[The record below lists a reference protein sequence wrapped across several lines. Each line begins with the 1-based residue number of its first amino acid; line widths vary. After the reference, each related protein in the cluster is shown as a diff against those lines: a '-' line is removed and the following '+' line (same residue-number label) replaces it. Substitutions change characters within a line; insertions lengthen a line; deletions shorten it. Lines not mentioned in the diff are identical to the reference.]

1 MSLITVTSIRKAFGR
16 VQALDDVSFVVRAGA
31 VTGLLGPNG
40 AGKTTTLRILLGL
53 AHADSGTALI
63 DGKAYAELEEPLRT
77 VGAVG
82 EDVRFHPRRSGRDH
96 LRLVA
101 ATVDAAPG
109 RADELLEL
117 VDLEADGRRAVGG
130 YSLGM
135 RQRLA
140 LAGALLPDPR
150 VLVLDEP
157 MNGLD
162 PHGVRWLR
170 DLLRAESAAG
180 RAVLIS
186 SHQLAEM
193 AQLVDDVVVLD
204 HGRVVSA
211 GRIGELLHGD
221 VVEASTDRA
230 EELVSALLEAGLA
243 AEHAGAGVVKARG
256 TTADAVGQVA
266 AERGIPLRGLGVRA
280 GSLEDAFVSLT
291 RKDA

>member
-1 MSLITVTSIRKAFGR
+1 MTLITVSSLRKAFGSVR
-16 VQALDDVSFVVRAGA
+16 ALDDVSFVVRAGA
-31 VTGLLGPNG
+31 ISGLLGPNG

-63 DGKAYAELEEPLRT
+63 DGRPYASLDEPLRT

-82 EDVRFHPRRSGRDH
+82 EDVRFHPGRTGRDQ
-96 LRLVA
+96 LRIVA
-101 ATVDAAPG
+101 ATVAAPPA
-109 RADELLEL
+109 RVDELLAL
-117 VDLEADGRRAVGG
+117 VDLAGDGRRAIGG

-140 LAGALLPDPR
+140 LAAALLPDPR

-170 DLLRAESAAG
+170 DLLRAEASAG

-204 HGRVVSA
+204 RGRVVSA
-211 GRIGELLHGD
+211 GHIDDLLLGD
-221 VVEASTDRA
+221 VVEAATDRA
-230 EELVSALLEAGLA
+230 DELVAALEEAGVA
-243 AEHAGAGVVKARG
+243 AENTGAGVVRARG
-256 TTADAVGQVA
+256 TTPEVVGRIAAD
-266 AERGIPLRGLGVRA
+266 RGIPLRALGPRT

>member
-1 MSLITVTSIRKAFGR
+1 MSLITVTSLRKAFGR
-16 VQALDDVSFVVRAGA
+16 VRALDDVSFVVRSAA

-63 DGKAYAELEEPLRT
+63 DGRPYAALEEPLRT

-82 EDVRFHPRRSGRDH
+82 EDVRFHPGRSGRDQ

-101 ATVDAAPG
+101 ATVGAPPA
-109 RADELLEL
+109 RADELLAL
-117 VDLEADGRRAVGG
+117 VDLAQEGRRAIGG

-140 LAGALLPDPR
+140 LAAALLPDPR

-170 DLLRAESAAG
+170 DLLRAEAAAG

-204 HGRVVSA
+204 RGRVVSQ
-211 GRIGELLHGD
+211 GRIDDLLRGD
-221 VVEASTDRA
+221 VVEAATERA
-230 EELVSALLEAGLA
+230 SEFVIALGEAGLA
-243 AEHAGAGVVKARG
+243 AVDAGAGVVHVRD
-256 TTADAVGQVA
+256 TTPEIVGRIAAD
-266 AERGIPLRGLGVRA
+266 RGIPLRALGVRS
-280 GSLEDAFVSLT
+280 GSLEEAFVSLT
-291 RKDA
+291 RRDD